1 LLTFGCEFRRGV
13 INNLLSKNEIV
24 AGYVFFDGQNETFFV
39 FLRILEY
46 EKWKL
51 ITFFGRKWQ
60 LLEK

>member
-1 LLTFGCEFRRGV
+1 MKLWR
-13 INNLLSKNEIV
+13 
-24 AGYVFFDGQNETFFV
+24 DTFFLMAKTKLFLF

>member
-1 LLTFGCEFRRGV
+1 MKLWPDTF
-13 INNLLSKNEIV
+13 
-24 AGYVFFDGQNETFFV
+24 FFDGQNETFFV